1 MKYDD
6 LKEKLDASIDYM
18 KQATRDFSDV
28 NEQVY
33 YRKPVIEDGKMQ
45 FSDLVDNT
53 LASYIEKLPKDIV
66 QKIPTF
72 TVDSK
77 EDSKAWDLVYEG
89 ILYDYIIDPNTF
101 SSFSLLQK
109 FWETMRAGA
118 IYGGALAYF
127 LYSNINGTATVEYR
141 NVYWR
146 DLYPEA
152 YAGDGNSMNHVF
164 IRGLYTHDDIVNM
177 QENATDKKT
186 KKALEAVLN
195 YGKGAKDRD
204 MPRSAII
211 QNLPSN
217 LYELF
222 LYIDRKQMILF
233 SDNTGEIIEA
243 EDNVLG
249 ELPTEMFYSDY
260 DRISF
265 FGRSLIDMAYP
276 QQQALTSFLRSFIY
290 TADYN
295 TKPAKLVKGMALN
308 EETFDLEKDNTMFLG
323 DSDGDMDLLTIDTE
337 IYRNF
342 NSIYSLLKACILTS
356 LPASSDTSISA
367 EVGDPTYSKTPAG
380 VKDQEAKATIG
391 NNYYRKAFEHF
402 LSNTLNKM
410 LNIFLRES
418 AKAGVPFKLQF
429 GTKYAKLIREEDPR
443 MLDEDNTL
451 VIDPKGIKNVRV
463 NIEFNSTREIAK
475 EEDMKRL
482 QTFISGLFELG
493 KSNAQIGEALK
504 YVLPVLIQELAKNSN
519 LENSDKI
526 AELLKQGL
534 EAVNAQA
541 EQQQEQQAQEQQQA
555 LPQQLQANAGGEY

>member
-77 EDSKAWDLVYEG
+77 EDSKVWDLVYEG
-89 ILYDYIIDPNTF
+89 ILYDYIIDPNAF

-127 LYSNINGTATVEYR
+127 LYSNVNGTATVEYR

-290 TADYN
+290 TSDYN
-295 TKPAKLVKGMALN
+295 TSPAKLVKGMALN
-308 EETFDLEKDNTMFLG
+308 EETFDLEKNNTMFLG
-323 DSDGDMDLLTIDTE
+323 DSDGDMKLLTIDTD

-429 GTKYAKLIREEDPR
+429 GTKYAKLIREEDPK

-555 LPQQLQANAGGEY
+555 LPQQLQANVGGEY